1 MPNNGTKKLTGDGSA
16 IAPDDKALN
25 EKGRN
30 GKPGWEDAVRRNK
43 TLNVRCVQK
52 KEALDNKASDKKN
65 GQQNRKTVKND
76 CNMLFSVIII
86 KITMFGKRI
95 VIVNNELT
103 MK

>member
-1 MPNNGTKKLTGDGSA
+1 
-16 IAPDDKALN
+16 
-25 EKGRN
+25 
-30 GKPGWEDAVRRNK
+30 
-43 TLNVRCVQK
+43 VRCVQK